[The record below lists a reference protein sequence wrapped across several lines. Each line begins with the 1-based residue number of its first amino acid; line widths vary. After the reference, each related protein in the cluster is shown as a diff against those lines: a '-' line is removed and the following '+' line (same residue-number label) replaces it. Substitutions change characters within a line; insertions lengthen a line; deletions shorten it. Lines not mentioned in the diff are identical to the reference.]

1 VESIEILTPDQ
12 RLRVFVSSTLNELA
26 EERLAARRAIERL
39 CLAPVMF
46 ELGARPYAP
55 RSLYLAYL
63 RQSHVFVGIYGEQY
77 GWIAPDMEISG
88 LEDEVRHATDL
99 PLLLYIKSHAP
110 ARDRRLTA
118 MLNDVADSVGV
129 SYKTY
134 SSAREFES
142 LLAGDLAVLLTE
154 RFTSSRAELVNDRV
168 PRPVSEFVGR
178 GSELAELVD
187 LVTSDNVRLVTLTGP
202 GGIGKTR
209 LGIEVAHAVADNFP
223 DGTVFVP
230 LAARGAD
237 GFMEAVS
244 PALGLKDLGQQPL
257 MEMVFEYLRHRR
269 MLLVL
274 DNFEH
279 MLADAAVV
287 SHLLEQC
294 PDVRILVTSRVALR
308 LTGEEEFPVP
318 PLGIP
323 RVTQRVE
330 EVLRAEA
337 AQLFCRRV
345 AAVRH
350 GYALTSRDA
359 AVVARIC
366 RRLDGLPLALELVAA
381 RASVLSVDELGTRL
395 DTVLDLSAPAP
406 DVPARQRTLRQT
418 MDWSFQQL
426 PPTART
432 LFAQLG
438 VFVGSFPLS
447 AVEAVCEVDGD
458 MDLLDELAI
467 LVNHSLLRPQ
477 MNAGAVRF
485 SMLEITRQYALSHLN
500 TSEAEQTC
508 ERHAQHFR
516 AYASAK
522 FEELRGT
529 NQQEELLRLGLDIP
543 DMGAAVNW
551 LVAHGRR
558 SEAADICWSMW
569 SFQWLRGTLS
579 EGRRWIQETLAAEG
593 LLLPSPRARLLAAD
607 AYLASWQRDFDAAGA
622 EALEALELAQATD
635 DDEVLTLV
643 HLLLLHVFGST
654 GDETRARKSAA
665 EAIRLA
671 RARDDRWAEA
681 FALTVLCLLE
691 AATGHFEGNEEAFEQ
706 ALTIA
711 RETQDWL
718 VPALALIALAELRLW
733 QGRTP
738 EGAALL
744 SQSLALFAEIR
755 MAMVGTSCLHST
767 AVLLGRLGDWTTAVR
782 LQAAADAMLDGMHAT
797 LPPVWV
803 PRRDR
808 LLADAREQLGVSTYD
823 EASAEGSTWTF
834 DDAAAVASVAL
845 AHVADLAASSVR
857 STSTKVR
864 P

>member
-1 VESIEILTPDQ
+1 MENIEILTPDQ

-26 EERLAARRAIERL
+26 DEREAARRAIERL
-39 CLAPVMF
+39 CLNPVMF

-77 GWIAPDMEISG
+77 GWVAPGMDVSG

-99 PLLLYIKSHAP
+99 PLLLYVKRNAP
-110 ARDRRLTA
+110 ARDPRLTA
-118 MLNDVADSVGV
+118 MLDDVALTAGV

-134 SSAREFES
+134 SSVRELES

-168 PRPVSEFVGR
+168 PRPASEFVGR
-178 GSELAELVD
+178 GAELGDLVD
-187 LVTSDNVRLVTLTGP
+187 LVTSENVRLVTLTGP

-209 LGIEVAHAVADNFP
+209 LGIEAAHAVADRFP

-230 LAARGAD
+230 LAAREAD

-244 PALGLKDLGQQPL
+244 AALGLRDLGQQPL
-257 MEMVFEYLRHRR
+257 MEMVLEYLRHRR

-279 MLADAAVV
+279 MMADARAVT
-287 SHLLEQC
+287 HLLEQS

-308 LTGEEEFPVP
+308 LIGEEEFPVP
-318 PLGIP
+318 PLGLP
-323 RVTQRVE
+323 QVSQREE

-350 GYALTSRDA
+350 GYALTNRDA
-359 AVVARIC
+359 AAVARIC

-381 RASVLSVDELGTRL
+381 RASVLTIDELAARL

-406 DVPARQRTLRQT
+406 DIPARQRTLRQT

-438 VFVGSFPLS
+438 VFVGSFPLG
-447 AVEAVCEVDGD
+447 AVEAVCQVDGD
-458 MDLLDELAI
+458 ADLLDELAI

-477 MNAGAVRF
+477 MDTGAVRF
-485 SMLEITRQYALSHLN
+485 SMLEMIRQYALSRLK
-500 TSEAEQTC
+500 TSEAERTS
-508 ERHAQHFR
+508 ERHAQYFR
-516 AYASAK
+516 VHASAR

-529 NQQEELLRLGLDIP
+529 NQPEELERLGLDVP

-551 LVAHGRR
+551 LLAHDRR

-569 SFQWLRGTLS
+569 SFHWLRGTLS
-579 EGRRWIQETLAAEG
+579 EGRRWIQETLTAEG
-593 LLLPSPRARLLAAD
+593 PLLPVPRARLLAAD
-607 AYLASWQRDFDAAGA
+607 AYLASWQRDFDAAGT
-622 EALEALELAQATD
+622 ESVEALELAQAAD

-643 HLLLLHVFGST
+643 HLLLLHVFGSI
-654 GDETRARKSAA
+654 GDESRARESAA

-691 AATGHFEGNEEAFEQ
+691 AATGHFDGNDEAFEQ
-706 ALTIA
+706 ALTLA

-733 QGRTP
+733 QGRIP

-744 SQSLALFAEIR
+744 SQSLAMFAEIR
-755 MAMVGTSCLHST
+755 MAMIGTSCLHST
-767 AVLLGRLGDWTTAVR
+767 AVLLGRVGDWATAVR
-782 LQAAADAMLDGMHAT
+782 LQSAADAILDGLHANL
-797 LPPVWV
+797 LPAWV
-803 PRRDR
+803 PRRTR
-808 LLADAREQLGVSTYD
+808 LLADARERLGARNYD
-823 EASAEGSTWTF
+823 EALAEGRRWTF
-834 DDAAAVASVAL
+834 DDAAAAASVAL
-845 AHVADLAASSVR
+845 ARVADHPASSAH
-857 STSTKVR
+857 STSTTVR

>member
-99 PLLLYIKSHAP
+99 PLLLYIKGNAP

-118 MLNDVADSVGV
+118 MLNDVAQSAGV

-154 RFTSSRAELVNDRV
+154 RFTSSRPELANDKV

-178 GSELAELVD
+178 GEELGELVD
-187 LVTSDNVRLVTLTGP
+187 LVTSDSVRLVTLTGP

-223 DGTVFVP
+223 DGTAFVP
-230 LAARGAD
+230 LATRGPD

-244 PALGLKDLGQQPL
+244 AALGLKDLGQQPL
-257 MEMVFEYLRHRR
+257 MEMVLEYLRHLR
-269 MLLVL
+269 MLLVF

-279 MLADAAVV
+279 MLADAADVI
-287 SHLLEQC
+287 HLLEQC

-318 PLGIP
+318 PLGVP
-323 RVTQRVE
+323 RVTERVE

-350 GYALTSRDA
+350 GYALTKRDA

-366 RRLDGLPLALELVAA
+366 RRLDGVPLALELVAA
-381 RASVLSVDELGTRL
+381 RASVLSVDELGARL

-458 MDLLDELAI
+458 TDLLDELAI

-477 MNAGAVRF
+477 MDAGAVRF

-500 TSEAEQTC
+500 TYEAQQTSEW
-508 ERHAQHFR
+508 HARHFR
-516 AYASAK
+516 AYAGAK

-529 NQQEELLRLGLDIP
+529 NKPEELIRLGLDIP

-593 LLLPSPRARLLAAD
+593 RLLPVPRARLLAAD
-607 AYLASWQRDFDAAGA
+607 AYLASWQRDFGAAGT
-622 EALEALELAQATD
+622 EALEALELAQAAD

-654 GDETRARKSAA
+654 GDESRARESAA
-665 EAIRLA
+665 EAMRLA

-691 AATGHFEGNEEAFEQ
+691 AATGQFEGNEEAFEQ
-706 ALTIA
+706 ALTLA
-711 RETQDWL
+711 RATQDWL

-755 MAMVGTSCLHST
+755 MAMVGSSCLYST
-767 AVLLGRLGDWTTAVR
+767 AVLLGRVGDWTTAVR
-782 LQAAADAMLDGMHAT
+782 LQAAADAILDGMHAT
-797 LPPVWV
+797 LPPAWV

-808 LLADAREQLGVSTYD
+808 LLTDAREQLDVSTYD
-823 EASAEGSTWTF
+823 EASAEGRTWTF
-834 DDAAAVASVAL
+834 EDAAAVASVAL
-845 AHVADLAASSVR
+845 AHVADPAGPTARSASTSVR
-857 STSTKVR
+857 